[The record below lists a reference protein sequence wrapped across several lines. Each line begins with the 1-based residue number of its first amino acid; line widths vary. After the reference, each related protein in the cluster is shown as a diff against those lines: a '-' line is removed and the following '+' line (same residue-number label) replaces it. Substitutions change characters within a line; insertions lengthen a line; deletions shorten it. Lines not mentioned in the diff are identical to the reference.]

1 MKALIF
7 GVSGFVG
14 HYLTEELRSHG
25 YDVAGSDIL
34 PSCGNKNVEYYD
46 GDLLD
51 PDFVAELIQKV
62 KPDVIFNLAAISSV
76 GASWKIPQTTIQ
88 VNVVGALNIL
98 EAAGK
103 YARDAKVMFIG
114 SSEEYCVKDG
124 AISESDPLSANNP
137 YGISKMAQE
146 QFVDSYRAKYGMKI
160 YYARPFNHTGIG
172 QKDSFVL
179 PSFCKQAAMIEASGE
194 GGDIRVGNL
203 TAKRD
208 FSDVRDVARAYRLII
223 ESDDDSKIYNVGSGK
238 AYGLDEMLQYIVSLC
253 SVDVKVVVDQDRFR
267 PIDTPIVL
275 CDNSAIKRDL
285 GWEPRYSIFD
295 TLKDMYEYYLKN
307 EQA

>member
-103 YARDAKVMFIG
+103 YARGAKVMFIG

-253 SVDVKVVVDQDRFR
+253 SVDVKVVVDQERFR